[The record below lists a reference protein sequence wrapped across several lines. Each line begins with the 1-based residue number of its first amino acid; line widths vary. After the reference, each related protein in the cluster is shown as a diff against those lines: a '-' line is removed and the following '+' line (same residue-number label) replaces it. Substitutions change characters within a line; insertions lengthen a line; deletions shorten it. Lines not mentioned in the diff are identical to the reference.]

1 MLSTYEHTR
10 NAIIKAGF
18 DPKII
23 ESIAQEL
30 SQIKDIERVKNRFH
44 QFSVEADKLPW
55 PQDHDFGAL
64 VLQFFSAN
72 TVSDVKKF
80 MLSKALDRARWCAC
94 CATAGGEGLARMQH
108 VTELQ
113 QLLSNK

>member
-1 MLSTYEHTR
+1 MSSTYSYTR
-10 NAIIKAGF
+10 EGIIKSGF
-18 DPKII
+18 NPEIV
-23 ESIAQEL
+23 ESIAKEL
-30 SQIKDIERVKNRFH
+30 SLLKNLDCASDIIH
-44 QFSVEADKLPW
+44 QFSLEADKLPW

-64 VLQFFSAN
+64 VLQFFSTN
-72 TVSDVKKF
+72 TVRDVEKF

-108 VTELQ
+108 VRELE